1 MISGKKVV
9 IAISVMVMAIAF
21 SLGILTRPGVEGTSS
36 SSFSAERVA
45 RDIEVISREPHSLEN
60 PVARSRVRE
69 YLAERLKEIGF
80 EVEIKEYDSV
90 KMRSGSYTTIANIY
104 AKALPLKGEAG
115 QSLVMIAH
123 YDSRHSFKAGG
134 ETHLSLGAADDGY
147 GLGVI
152 LEIAGLA
159 MSYRDKWKQEF
170 RIIFTDAEENRLD
183 GIKKALENEPH
194 FFRNAGLAIN
204 IEARGVKGPAI
215 LFETSAGNERLLE
228 LYSKADYPFSYSLT
242 SAIYRALPNDT
253 DFSPVKETI
262 PGLNFSVIDNLDYYH
277 TRHDNY
283 SNISLESIQ
292 HYGSQIQPV
301 TREFLTDKMYSEP
314 IYLKGERDLVYFTVP
329 FAGIISFSMSGYLLL
344 NILILIISL
353 FSIASAFKKKRV
365 KTKGFFSALAAS
377 LIILVLIPLIAYLGT
392 RAICLANDAPYRLI
406 SLAHLRYDEIFNILL
421 ISAIIPGIFLLS
433 ITGIKGR
440 LFSESELAASSV
452 TIMSVFALALY
463 IATGENFFILVPLL
477 FSIISFSPGDDFL
490 SRYAAL
496 AGVFITL
503 LTVTPLIY
511 SIQVALG
518 SGALFITVFYM
529 VLLALAIVPA
539 CYTFTRKVAKSN

>member
-1 MISGKKVV
+1 MITWKKVV
-9 IAISVMVMAIAF
+9 IAMSVMCMAVAF
-21 SLGILTRPGVEGTSS
+21 SLGILTRPGVEGADS
-36 SSFSAERVA
+36 SSFSAVRA
-45 RDIEVISREPHSLEN
+45 AQDIEVISREPHSLEN
-60 PVARSRVRE
+60 PHARSLVRD
-69 YLAERLKEIGF
+69 YLAERLKETGF
-80 EVEIKEYDSV
+80 DVQIKQYDSV
-90 KMRSGSYTTIANIY
+90 KMRSGNYTSISNVY
-104 AKALPLKGEAG
+104 AEAGPLNGEANS
-115 QSLVMIAH
+115 SLLMIAH

-134 ETHLSLGAADDGY
+134 ETHLSFGAADDGY

-152 LEIAGLA
+152 LETARLA
-159 MSYRDKWKQEF
+159 MKYRDKWKQSF

-183 GIKKALENEPH
+183 GIRKALENEPD
-194 FFRNAGLAIN
+194 FFRNTGLAIN

-215 LFETSAGNERLLE
+215 LFETSAGNERLVE

-283 SNISLESIQ
+283 SNISLKSIQ
-292 HYGSQIQPV
+292 HYGSQVIPIA
-301 TREFLTDKMYSEP
+301 REFLTDVKYSEP
-314 IYLKGERDLVYFTVP
+314 MYLKGERDLVYFTVP
-329 FAGIISFSMSGYLLL
+329 FTGIISFSKSGYTVL

-353 FSIASAFKKKRV
+353 FSIVSAFKKQRV
-365 KTKGFFSALAAS
+365 SARGFFYALSAS
-377 LIILVLIPLIAYLGT
+377 LFISVLIPLLAYLGT
-392 RAICLANDAPYRLI
+392 RAICLVNDAPYRLI
-406 SLAHLRYDEIFNILL
+406 SLAHLRFDEVFNILF
-421 ISAIIPGIFLLS
+421 ISAIIPVIFFLGKAGL
-433 ITGIKGR
+433 KRR
-440 LFSESELAASSV
+440 LFSEPELAASSV
-452 TIMSVFALALY
+452 TIMSAIALALY

-477 FSIISFSPGDDFL
+477 FSLISFSAGDDFL
-490 SRYAAL
+490 SRYMAL

-503 LTVTPLIY
+503 LTVTPFIY

-529 VLLALAIVPA
+529 VLLALTIVPA